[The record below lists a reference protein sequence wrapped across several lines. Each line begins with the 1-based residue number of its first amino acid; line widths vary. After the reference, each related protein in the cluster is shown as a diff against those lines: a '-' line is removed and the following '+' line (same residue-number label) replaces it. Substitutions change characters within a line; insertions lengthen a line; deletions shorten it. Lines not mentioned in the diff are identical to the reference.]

1 MFSVLFALA
10 NGRMGSLGPQQ
21 TSVLLAVM
29 SYVTVFVV
37 PALKYPPNPP
47 SIGEPETI
55 LVPHRDLFP
64 AAGDLGRGDHRR
76 WLLRQRLV
84 AQYGTWYA
92 SLVAAGAYAIVIGAF
107 YLILP
112 NINEV
117 PDGFPAATLY
127 DFRLAS
133 LGIQAVLWG
142 SIGVIFGYVVERTM
156 EGVGSSTAV
165 RARVPPSPCDDGS
178 RDRRSDTR
186 AMTDPPGAGLA
197 GPFVSMQCDRGAAI
211 PASADPLRPQ
221 DPFGRCMR
229 ATRAHDLEEEG
240 AVETPADHCGPVER
254 HRGRATR
261 PIGIAAP
268 FCSWCP
274 SCAVPWIR

>member
-1 MFSVLFALA
+1 VVGNLILRGLIVGIVAGLLAFGWAKVFGEPAVDSAIGFESAQVAASGQPEEPEIVSRSIQSTFGLMTGVVVIGAGLGAVFSVLFAFA
-10 NGRMGSLGPQQ
+10 NGRLGGLGPQQ
-21 TSVLLAVM
+21 TSVLLALM
-29 SYVTVFVV
+29 SYVTVYLV

-55 LVPHRDLFP
+55 QFRTATYFLLLAISV
-64 AAGDLGRGDHRR
+64 AATIGA
-76 WLLRQRLV
+76 WLLRQRLA

-92 SLVAAGAYAIVIGAF
+92 SLMAAAAYAIVIGAF

-117 PDGFPAATLY
+117 PDGFPAVTLY

-165 RARVPPSPCDDGS
+165 RVARPAVT
-178 RDRRSDTR
+178 TR
-186 AMTDPPGAGLA
+186 
-197 GPFVSMQCDRGAAI
+197 
-211 PASADPLRPQ
+211 
-221 DPFGRCMR
+221 
-229 ATRAHDLEEEG
+229 
-240 AVETPADHCGPVER
+240 
-254 HRGRATR
+254 
-261 PIGIAAP
+261 
-268 FCSWCP
+268 
-274 SCAVPWIR
+274 